1 MKLFRLSEFRE
12 MKGPLKRL
20 GAVAPVVI
28 QKFLK
33 CIDPQHFWV
42 SATGSHASDGH
53 TSISKADLSLMW
65 VWFLVTKSCLTFCD
79 RMDWSLPD
87 SSVHGI
93 SQARILEWVAIFS
106 FRGSSRSSD
115 QTCITC
121 TAGGF
126 FTVEPPGKPSL
137 MGTAFNPC
145 RV

>member
-65 VWFLVTKSCLTFCD
+65 WFLVTKSCLTFCD
-79 RMDWSLPD
+79 LMDWSLPD
-87 SSVHGI
+87 SSVRGI

-106 FRGSSRSSD
+106 FRGSS
-115 QTCITC
+115 
-121 TAGGF
+121 
-126 FTVEPPGKPSL
+126 
-137 MGTAFNPC
+137 
-145 RV
+145 

>member
-65 VWFLVTKSCLTFCD
+65 WFLVTKSCLTFCD
-79 RMDWSLPD
+79 LMDWSLPD
-87 SSVHGI
+87 SSKNTGVGRHFLLQGI
-93 SQARILEWVAIFS
+93 FLIQRSNLYHLHCRWILY
-106 FRGSSRSSD
+106 R
-115 QTCITC
+115 
-121 TAGGF
+121 
-126 FTVEPPGKPSL
+126 
-137 MGTAFNPC
+137 
-145 RV
+145 